1 MKFPA
6 KILVL
11 LFLLLSLGGCCGF
24 DCNNDDNNKDP
35 ALLTLGF
42 SDSIPEDLKEVWI
55 EVDSI
60 TFRRTGAEDVVVDTF
75 TIPEQNITNAET
87 ISVDLLKYPG
97 FAQLEVITDFQI
109 SAATYSAVVI
119 KIIANGVSSSYVLEA
134 GDTAKAIT
142 IGNGSGN
149 LSLDGMRL
157 SSGKQA
163 FTVEFSL
170 AQALQLQ
177 PDGRYLLATDGIR
190 IANNTTDARLSG
202 SIEKSLFNTATICA
216 EKSDPEI
223 GNRVYLYEGN
233 SFSTNDLL
241 ADVFTSDSN
250 PVPPPIAVVPFAVAS
265 LSKVASTGNW
275 VYAFGY
281 VPAGDYTMA
290 FSCNTATD
298 DAVNWND
305 LKIPLPVSQVYKL
318 TLSEG
323 ENAVCNIAEGA
334 SC

>member
-6 KILVL
+6 KALVL

-24 DCNNDDNNKDP
+24 DCNNDDDNKNP

-42 SDSIPEDLKEVWI
+42 SDSIPEDLKEVVI

-60 TFRRTGAEDVVVDTF
+60 TFQRTGAEDVVVETF
-75 TIPEQNITNAET
+75 TIPEQNITNAEFFS
-87 ISVDLLKYPG
+87 IDLLKYPG
-97 FAQLEVITDFQI
+97 FAQLKVITDFQI

-119 KIIANGVSSSYVLEA
+119 KIIANGINSSYVLEA
-134 GDTAKAIT
+134 DDTEKAIT

-149 LSLDGMRL
+149 LSLDGMSL
-157 SSGKQA
+157 FSGKQA

-177 PDGRYLLATDGIR
+177 LDGRYLLATDGVR
-190 IANNTTDARLSG
+190 IENNTTAARRSG
-202 SIEKSLFNTATICA
+202 SIEKSLFNTETICA
-216 EKSDPEI
+216 EKSDPEV

-233 SFSTNDLL
+233 AFSTNDLL

-250 PVPPPIAVVPFAVAS
+250 PVPPDIAVAPFAVAS

-298 DAVNWND
+298 NAVNWND
-305 LKIPLPVSQVYKL
+305 LTIPLPVDQVYKL
-318 TLSEG
+318 TLSDG
-323 ENAVCNIAEGA
+323 DNAVCNIAEGA

>member
-24 DCNNDDNNKDP
+24 DCNNDDDNKNP

-42 SDSIPEDLKEVWI
+42 SDSIPEDLKEVFI

-60 TFRRTGAEDVVVDTF
+60 TFQRTGSKDVVVDTF

-87 ISVDLLKYPG
+87 FSVDLLNYPG
-97 FAQLEVITDFQI
+97 FAQLKVLTDFQI
-109 SAATYSAVVI
+109 SPATYSAVII
-119 KIIANGVSSSYVLEA
+119 KIIANGINSSYVLEA
-134 GDTAKAIT
+134 NDTAKAIT
-142 IGNGSGN
+142 IGNGNGN

-157 SSGKQA
+157 SSGIQA
-163 FTVEFSL
+163 YTVEFSL

-177 PDGRYLLATDGIR
+177 PDGRYLLTTDGIR
-190 IANNTTDARLSG
+190 IENNTTDARLSG
-202 SIEKSLFNTATICA
+202 SIEKSLFSTTTICA
-216 EKSDPEI
+216 EKSDPEV

-250 PVPPPIAVVPFAVAS
+250 PVPPPIAVAPFAVAS
-265 LSKVASTGNW
+265 LSKVPSTGNW

-305 LKIPLPVSQVYKL
+305 LTIPLPVSQVYRL